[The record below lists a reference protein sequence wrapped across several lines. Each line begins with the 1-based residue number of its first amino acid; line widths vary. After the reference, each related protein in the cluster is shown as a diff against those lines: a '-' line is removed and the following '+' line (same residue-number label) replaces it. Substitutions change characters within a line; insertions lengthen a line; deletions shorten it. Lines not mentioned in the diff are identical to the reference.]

1 MIAVDDKIR
10 AFYHEA
16 TPECLTTGWVLIIGN
31 SGLRCLVFKTNVGWP
46 VGLVA

>member
-1 MIAVDDKIR
+1 MVDDNIR

-16 TPECLTTGWVLIIGN
+16 TRVTCLTTGWALIIGN
-31 SGLRCLVFKTNVGWP
+31 SGLTCLVFDGNVGWP